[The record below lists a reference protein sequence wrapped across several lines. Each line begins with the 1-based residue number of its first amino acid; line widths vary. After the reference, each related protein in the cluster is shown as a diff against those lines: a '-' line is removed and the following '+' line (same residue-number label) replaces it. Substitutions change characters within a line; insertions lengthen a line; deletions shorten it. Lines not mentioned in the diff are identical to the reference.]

1 MKIEKGNKVVLIG
14 DGAVG
19 SSYAFA
25 VVAQGL
31 ADELVIID
39 LDEAKVK
46 GDVAD
51 LNHSAPYGDSPVKVK
66 AGSYEDCSN
75 ADLIVITA
83 GAAQKPGETR
93 LDLVEKNTKIFKDI
107 VTKIMSTGFNGIFLI
122 ATNPVDVLSYVTQK
136 VSGLP
141 KAQVIGSGTIL
152 DTARFKFEL
161 AQEFGVSPWS
171 VDAQIIGEHGD
182 SELALWSQ
190 ANIAGQPLYNLLNDN
205 PDKQHRIDEI
215 FTNTRDAAY
224 EIIQSKGATYYGIAM
239 GLVRITQA
247 ILKNQNLVLPVSS
260 YLEGEYKQDDV
271 YIGVPT
277 LINRNGAVK
286 VYETQL
292 NSEES
297 EKFEN
302 SAIILKD
309 MQNKIKQL
317 IA

>member
-25 VVAQGL
+25 LVAQGL

-182 SELALWSQ
+182 SELAIWSQ

-247 ILKNQNLVLPVSS
+247 ILKNQNVVLPVSS

>member
-182 SELALWSQ
+182 SELAIWSQ

-247 ILKNQNLVLPVSS
+247 ILKNQNVVLPVSS
-260 YLEGEYKQDDV
+260 YLEGEYKQEDV

>member
-93 LDLVEKNTKIFKDI
+93 LDLVEKIQKYLKI
-107 VTKIMSTGFNGIFLI
+107 
-122 ATNPVDVLSYVTQK
+122 LS
-136 VSGLP
+136 
-141 KAQVIGSGTIL
+141 
-152 DTARFKFEL
+152 
-161 AQEFGVSPWS
+161 
-171 VDAQIIGEHGD
+171 
-182 SELALWSQ
+182 
-190 ANIAGQPLYNLLNDN
+190 
-205 PDKQHRIDEI
+205 
-215 FTNTRDAAY
+215 
-224 EIIQSKGATYYGIAM
+224 
-239 GLVRITQA
+239 
-247 ILKNQNLVLPVSS
+247 LKL
-260 YLEGEYKQDDV
+260 
-271 YIGVPT
+271 
-277 LINRNGAVK
+277 
-286 VYETQL
+286 
-292 NSEES
+292 
-297 EKFEN
+297 
-302 SAIILKD
+302 
-309 MQNKIKQL
+309 
-317 IA
+317 

>member
-141 KAQVIGSGTIL
+141 KTQVIGSGTIL

-182 SELALWSQ
+182 SELAIWSQ

-247 ILKNQNLVLPVSS
+247 ILKNQNVVLPVSS
-260 YLEGEYKQDDV
+260 YLEGEYKQEDV

>member
-51 LNHSAPYGDSPVKVK
+51 LNHSAPYGNSPVKVK

-182 SELALWSQ
+182 SELAIWSQ

-247 ILKNQNLVLPVSS
+247 ILKNQNVVLPVSS

>member
-1 MKIEKGNKVVLIG
+1 
-14 DGAVG
+14 
-19 SSYAFA
+19 FA

-182 SELALWSQ
+182 SELAIWSQ

-247 ILKNQNLVLPVSS
+247 ILKNQNVVLPVSS

>member
-1 MKIEKGNKVVLIG
+1 MN
-14 DGAVG
+14 
-19 SSYAFA
+19 
-25 VVAQGL
+25 
-31 ADELVIID
+31 
-39 LDEAKVK
+39 
-46 GDVAD
+46 
-51 LNHSAPYGDSPVKVK
+51 
-66 AGSYEDCSN
+66 
-75 ADLIVITA
+75 
-83 GAAQKPGETR
+83 
-93 LDLVEKNTKIFKDI
+93 
-107 VTKIMSTGFNGIFLI
+107 TGFNGIFLI

-141 KAQVIGSGTIL
+141 KSQVIGSGTIL

-182 SELALWSQ
+182 SELAVWSQ
-190 ANIAGQPLYNLLNDN
+190 ANIAGQPLYHALKDN

-215 FTNTRDAAY
+215 FMNTRDAAY
-224 EIIQSKGATYYGIAM
+224 DIIQSKGATYYGIAM

-247 ILKNQNLVLPVSS
+247 ILKNQNVVLPVSS
-260 YLEGEYKQDDV
+260 YLEGEYNQNDI

-277 LINRNGAVK
+277 LINRNGAIK

>member
-161 AQEFGVSPWS
+161 AQEFGVSHWS

-182 SELALWSQ
+182 SELAIWSQ

-247 ILKNQNLVLPVSS
+247 ILKNQNVVLPVSS

>member
-66 AGSYEDCSN
+66 AGSYEDCGN

-182 SELALWSQ
+182 SELAIWSQ

-247 ILKNQNLVLPVSS
+247 ILKNQNVVLPVSS

>member
-182 SELALWSQ
+182 SELAIWSQ

-247 ILKNQNLVLPVSS
+247 ILKNQNVVLPVSS
-260 YLEGEYKQDDV
+260 YLESEYKQDDV

>member
-1 MKIEKGNKVVLIG
+1 MKFEKGNKVVLIG

-182 SELALWSQ
+182 SELAIWSQ

-247 ILKNQNLVLPVSS
+247 ILKNQNVVLPVSS